1 MKMIEENSPSGL
13 SRKITQ
19 SVTGTVEP
27 QVKDVLD
34 YSIEELRDYTRSL
47 EPHYERGTPE
57 YYAHAAILSLGQNV
71 IPITVGTL
79 TGGSALPLFMMGAQS
94 AGSKYND
101 LLENGMESGK
111 ASVVAGMYGA
121 AEVIG
126 EKVSIGK
133 LIKGSPLS
141 RIILGTAYDIPGELL
156 TEVLQAGI
164 DGGILGEDD
173 AFNLDRFIDTA
184 IITGISSPFLGAGSA
199 SISKLAKR
207 KGIPAVAREDVP
219 AEAANLPAPATE
231 TTDKQTAGTAPEV
244 VQPEQPI
251 ESLDVIE
258 ERAYQEILKEIG
270 QEAWGAL
277 RNERGS
283 ISLAR
288 PSIPLYHVG
297 VEIKEGMTMIPDHR
311 GLVWFST
318 SKKKYGANKKGT
330 PVTTINIPPDKLLVI
345 EGTDGRTTSEGQA
358 VISATK
364 SGTKDEIFAEAEK
377 RGYEAVQRSYDVSM
391 RPETV
396 DKYIQKTPE
405 QIASSVRNIL
415 NEKGFIDVTPIVE
428 LGRSIYEQG
437 ATTYERFVA
446 RIKDLV
452 GDAWES
458 VKKHVKQAWNLIS
471 GERGS
476 VSFKKLDTANMLE
489 DPLAQTMS
497 KEEFQEYRRRGVTE
511 GKLEYLEKVVP
522 QIEKALRESER
533 ETLMA
538 FRAGENEG
546 AIAERERQK
555 ELKSRLRNY
564 SAFVG
569 EARAIKKWL
578 RERATDFVKS
588 KGMSPE
594 FRDAIQGVI
603 NFDSSALKSLI
614 TANPEDIFIDEEQI
628 ELLDR
633 TTEQDLSLDEL
644 RNVKSIIKQIRHQG
658 VIAKQAEVKGEKI
671 LRSVLIDDVNNE
683 ILDDWGLKD
692 AMDDEQAKGYLSRS
706 HEKLTKSNRVMSILN
721 KVKSAVT
728 KAETV
733 FDVLGSKKLRD
744 ATFEEIARSERVKL
758 KVARATDER
767 LSKAFNLIKEDIEND
782 WNKIKAFGNVN
793 ISTRMALAVAL
804 NSQRE
809 VNRRSLHSVLT
820 DQQIDSIVD
829 ALSPNQTAFVEQIWK
844 TLEYQ
849 QPMIS
854 DAYRRLTGERL
865 KLDEG
870 RYYPN
875 MPDVSESDIL
885 SQKKADQDL
894 LQDFGSVTSV
904 ARGFTKK
911 ARGAN
916 VPPILDPLRIIGHID
931 SVNHFI
937 AYGNSVRSV
946 NRIINDTA
954 FKKTAS
960 FVMNDEIPNVLNGW
974 LKSVANPRTDRDIDG
989 LKQLRNNVTMS
1000 MLGVKLSTSILQFTA
1015 IFQALPRI
1023 GIANFA
1029 RYSPEFFA
1037 NPLKTSRIMYE
1048 KSAFLADRRGKLDVS
1063 LAEMVGNK
1071 MDDVGRKM
1079 GLSKRAIKRM
1089 REVGMF
1095 PIQITDA
1102 MATLPVWWTAYGT
1115 KLAESGN
1122 EVEAVEHADKIV
1134 RQTASSTSTK
1144 DLAKVQKGAW
1154 KNVFMFY
1161 SYASTT
1167 LNEQL
1172 KDNAEFRKAWRRG
1185 DIGTGLRDWTY
1196 GTFMRY
1202 MAPALIIGTLKGLAT
1217 GGDDE
1222 DAEESVTKGVANE
1235 IIQNVF
1241 GGLGPLYG
1249 VYQGVM
1255 SERPTG
1261 MKVSATQGVVEDI
1274 RNLKQG
1280 FFSDKIWEGRGLAP
1294 QWRGLIGVGG
1304 AFLGL
1309 PAKQTTLLLDEAIDA
1324 QENGEISTKNITGL
1338 VWANKRKKD

>member
-1 MKMIEENSPSGL
+1 MRVYVEGYNTEVEFPDDTKPEVIKKVLSENFPSKDMPKVDPLDLKARQERDRREFEKRDYLSKQKEYFARVPEALSTGLKMAPAVIAEGALGFMKMIEENSPSGL
-13 SRKITQ
+13 SRKIIQ

-27 QVKDVLD
+27 QTKNILD
-34 YSIEELRDYTRSL
+34 YAIEDLRDYTRAL

-71 IPITVGTL
+71 IPITVGAL

-121 AEVIG
+121 AEAIG

-141 RIILGTAYDIPGELL
+141 RIILGTLYDIPGELL

-199 SISKLAKR
+199 SIDKLAKR
-207 KGIPAVAREDVP
+207 KGIPIVAREDVP
-219 AEAANLPAPATE
+219 AEAANIPAPATE
-231 TTDKQTAGTAPEV
+231 TTDKQTVATAPEV
-244 VQPEQPI
+244 VAPEPPI

-270 QEAWGAL
+270 DYETTDVQTAM
-277 RNERGS
+277 
-283 ISLAR
+283 
-288 PSIPLYHVG
+288 
-297 VEIKEGMTMIPDHR
+297 VETIK
-311 GLVWFST
+311 
-318 SKKKYGANKKGT
+318 
-330 PVTTINIPPDKLLVI
+330 
-345 EGTDGRTTSEGQA
+345 
-358 VISATK
+358 
-364 SGTKDEIFAEAEK
+364 
-377 RGYEAVQRSYDVSM
+377 
-391 RPETV
+391 TV
-396 DKYIQKTPE
+396 
-405 QIASSVRNIL
+405 L
-415 NEKGFIDVTPIVE
+415 NEKGSVDVTQIVE
-428 LGRSIYEQG
+428 LGKTAYEQG

-446 RIKDLV
+446 RIKELV
-452 GDAWES
+452 GDAWAK
-458 VKKHVKQAWNLIS
+458 VKQYVKQAWDLIS

-497 KEEFQEYRRRGVTE
+497 KAEFEEYRRRGVTE
-511 GKLEYLEKVVP
+511 GKLDYLERVVP

-533 ETLMA
+533 ETIMA
-538 FRAGENEG
+538 FRAGEKEG
-546 AIAERERQK
+546 VVAERERQT
-555 ELKSRLRNY
+555 ELKARLRNY

-569 EARAIKKWL
+569 EGRAIKKWL
-578 RERATDFVKS
+578 RERAIDFVKS

-683 ILDDWGLKD
+683 ILEDWGLKD
-692 AMDDEQAKGYLSRS
+692 AMDEEQARNYLSRS
-706 HEKLTKSNRVMSILN
+706 HEKLTKSNRVMSILS

-733 FDVLGSKKLRD
+733 FDILGSKKLRD
-744 ATFEEIARSERVKL
+744 ATIEEIARSERVKL
-758 KVARATDER
+758 KVAKATDER
-767 LSKAFNLIKEDIEND
+767 LSKAFSLIKEDIEND

-809 VNRRSLHSVLT
+809 VNRRSLRSVLT

-849 QPMIS
+849 QPMVS

-911 ARGAN
+911 AQGAN

-960 FVMNDEIPNVLNGW
+960 FVMNDEIPNTLNGW

-989 LKQLRNNVTMS
+989 LKWLRNNVTMS

-1023 GIANFA
+1023 GVANFA

-1037 NPLKTSRIMYE
+1037 NPLKTSRMMYE
-1048 KSAFLADRRGKLDVS
+1048 KSVFLADRRGKLDVS

-1079 GLSKRAIKRM
+1079 GLSKRAVKRM

-1102 MATLPVWWTAYGT
+1102 MATLPVWWTAYNT

-1122 EVEAVEHADKIV
+1122 EVEAVEHADRIV

-1172 KDNAEFRKAWRRG
+1172 KDNADLRKAWRRG

>member
-1 MKMIEENSPSGL
+1 MRVYVEGYNTEVEFPDDTKPEVIKKVLSENFPSKDMPKVDPLDLKARQERDRQEFEKRDYLSKQKEYFARVPEALGTGLKMAPAVIAEGALGFMKMIEGNSPSGL

-27 QVKDVLD
+27 QTKDVLD
-34 YSIEELRDYTRSL
+34 YAIEDLHDYTRAL

-101 LLENGMESGK
+101 LLDNGMESGK

-121 AEVIG
+121 AEAIG

-141 RIILGTAYDIPGELL
+141 RIILGTLYDIPGELL

-184 IITGISSPFLGAGSA
+184 IITGISTPFLGGGSA
-199 SISKLAKR
+199 LLSRNKGKG
-207 KGIPAVAREDVP
+207 KGGIPLVAQDIIE
-219 AEAANLPAPATE
+219 
-231 TTDKQTAGTAPEV
+231 TAPEQATKATPKQESVTEVKPVEVPVEAPQETVEV
-244 VQPEQPI
+244 VEETALGEI
-251 ESLDVIE
+251 ESEMDGKDVAP
-258 ERAYQEILKEIG
+258 R
-270 QEAWGAL
+270 
-277 RNERGS
+277 S
-283 ISLAR
+283 
-288 PSIPLYHVG
+288 
-297 VEIKEGMTMIPDHR
+297 EGYLSAMRVSD
-311 GLVWFST
+311 L
-318 SKKKYGANKKGT
+318 
-330 PVTTINIPPDKLLVI
+330 
-345 EGTDGRTTSEGQA
+345 ETTS
-358 VISATK
+358 S
-364 SGTKDEIFAEAEK
+364 
-377 RGYEAVQRSYDVSM
+377 
-391 RPETV
+391 
-396 DKYIQKTPE
+396 YIQDELTKA
-405 QIASSVRNIL
+405 IRDYKL
-415 NEKGFIDVTPIVE
+415 GF
-428 LGRSIYEQG
+428 R
-437 ATTYERFVA
+437 
-446 RIKDLV
+446 
-452 GDAWES
+452 
-458 VKKHVKQAWNLIS
+458 
-471 GERGS
+471 
-476 VSFKKLDTANMLE
+476 
-489 DPLAQTMS
+489 
-497 KEEFQEYRRRGVTE
+497 
-511 GKLEYLEKVVP
+511 
-522 QIEKALRESER
+522 
-533 ETLMA
+533 
-538 FRAGENEG
+538 EG
-546 AIAERERQK
+546 AKVGTAEENTRLKRLA
-555 ELKSRLRNY
+555 ELRKNY
-564 SAFVG
+564 NAFVG

-683 ILDDWGLKD
+683 ILEDWGLKD
-692 AMDDEQAKGYLSRS
+692 AMDEEQARNYLSRS
-706 HEKLTKSNRVMSILN
+706 HEKLTKSNRVMSILS

-733 FDVLGSKKLRD
+733 FDILGSKKLRD
-744 ATFEEIARSERVKL
+744 ATIEEIARSERVKL
-758 KVARATDER
+758 KVTKATDER
-767 LSKAFNLIKEDIEND
+767 LSKAFSLIKEDIEND

-809 VNRRSLHSVLT
+809 VNRRSLRSVLT

-849 QPMIS
+849 QPMVS

-911 ARGAN
+911 AQGAN

-960 FVMNDEIPNVLNGW
+960 FVMNDEIPNTLNGW

-989 LKQLRNNVTMS
+989 LKWLRNNVTMS

-1023 GIANFA
+1023 GVANFA

-1037 NPLKTSRIMYE
+1037 NPLKTSRMMYE
-1048 KSAFLADRRGKLDVS
+1048 KSVFLADRRGKLDVS

-1079 GLSKRAIKRM
+1079 GLSKRAVKRM

-1102 MATLPVWWTAYGT
+1102 MATLPVWWTAYNT

-1122 EVEAVEHADKIV
+1122 EVEAVEHADRIV

-1338 VWANKRKKD
+1338 VWANRRKKD

>member
-1 MKMIEENSPSGL
+1 MRVYVEGYNTEVEFPDDTKPEVIKKVLSENFPAKNMPKIDPLDLKARQERDRQEFEKRDYLSKQKEYFARVPEAIGNALKMTPPVIAEGTLGFMKMIEENSPSGL
-13 SRKITQ
+13 SRKIIQ

-27 QVKDVLD
+27 HVLD
-34 YSIEELRDYTRSL
+34 YPIEELRDYTRSL

-71 IPITVGTL
+71 IPITVGIL

-121 AEVIG
+121 AEAIG

-141 RIILGTAYDIPGELL
+141 RVILGTLYDIPGELL

-184 IITGISSPFLGAGSA
+184 IVTGISTPFLGGGSA
-199 SISKLAKR
+199 LLSRNKGKSKGG
-207 KGIPAVAREDVP
+207 GIPLVAQDIIE
-219 AEAANLPAPATE
+219 
-231 TTDKQTAGTAPEV
+231 TAPEQATKTTPKQGSVTEVKPVEVPVEVPQETVEV
-244 VQPEQPI
+244 VEETALGEI
-251 ESLDVIE
+251 ESEMDGKDVSP
-258 ERAYQEILKEIG
+258 R
-270 QEAWGAL
+270 
-277 RNERGS
+277 S
-283 ISLAR
+283 
-288 PSIPLYHVG
+288 
-297 VEIKEGMTMIPDHR
+297 EGYLSAMRVSD
-311 GLVWFST
+311 L
-318 SKKKYGANKKGT
+318 
-330 PVTTINIPPDKLLVI
+330 
-345 EGTDGRTTSEGQA
+345 ETTSSYIQ
-358 VISATK
+358 
-364 SGTKDEIFAEAEK
+364 DEITKAIRNYKLGFREGAKVGTAEENT
-377 RGYEAVQRSYDVSM
+377 R
-391 RPETV
+391 
-396 DKYIQKTPE
+396 
-405 QIASSVRNIL
+405 L
-415 NEKGFIDVTPIVE
+415 
-428 LGRSIYEQG
+428 
-437 ATTYERFVA
+437 
-446 RIKDLV
+446 
-452 GDAWES
+452 
-458 VKKHVKQAWNLIS
+458 
-471 GERGS
+471 
-476 VSFKKLDTANMLE
+476 KKLAE
-489 DPLAQTMS
+489 
-497 KEEFQEYRRRGVTE
+497 
-511 GKLEYLEKVVP
+511 
-522 QIEKALRESER
+522 LR
-533 ETLMA
+533 
-538 FRAGENEG
+538 
-546 AIAERERQK
+546 K
-555 ELKSRLRNY
+555 NY
-564 SAFVG
+564 NAFVG

-671 LRSVLIDDVNNE
+671 LRSVLIDTVNDE
-683 ILDDWGLKD
+683 ILEDWGLKD
-692 AMDDEQAKGYLSRS
+692 AMDEEQARNYLSRS
-706 HEKLTKSNRVMSILN
+706 HEKMTKGNRVMEILN
-721 KVKSAVT
+721 KMMSAVT

-733 FDVLGSKKLRD
+733 FDALGSKKLRD
-744 ATFEEIARSERVKL
+744 ATIEEIARSERVKL

-767 LSKAFNLIKEDIEND
+767 LSRAFNLIKEDIEND

-809 VNRRSLHSVLT
+809 VNRRSLRSALT

-829 ALSPNQTAFVEQIWK
+829 ALSPNQTAFVEQIWE

-911 ARGAN
+911 AHGAN

-989 LKQLRNNVTMS
+989 LKWLRNNVTMS
-1000 MLGVKLSTSILQFTA
+1000 MLGVKLSTSLLQFTA

-1037 NPLKTSRIMYE
+1037 NPLKTSRMMYE
-1048 KSAFLADRRGKLDVS
+1048 KSAFLADRQGKLDVS

-1102 MATLPVWWTAYGT
+1102 MATLPVWWTAYST
-1115 KLAESGN
+1115 KLTESGN

-1294 QWRGLIGVGG
+1294 QWRGLIGIGG